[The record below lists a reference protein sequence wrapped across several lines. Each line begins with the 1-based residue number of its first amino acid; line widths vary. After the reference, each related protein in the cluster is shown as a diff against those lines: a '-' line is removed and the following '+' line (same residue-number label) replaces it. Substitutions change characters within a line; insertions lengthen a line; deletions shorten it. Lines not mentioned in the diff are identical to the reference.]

1 MKNEGQQLELELE
14 MFTVEQEKMVQEY
27 IERSKRDTQN
37 QIARAERDIKF
48 LLENGFHLGYHF
60 ENTLKTETVTRNV
73 NLGWGDNRF
82 ETEITADTWSG
93 GVYLLYDVIASNPEN
108 NELVIKKYSASFGIT
123 SDNKI
128 ESYLIVGSSRA
139 VKPRT
144 ILDKIDDKNLA
155 AKEKLS
161 SLIVK
166 DLNFN
171 VAISQLKHEFPT
183 ATSIEKRDEWI
194 RSGPRYG
201 GYTKELIE
209 VRFEDGSY
217 VTFEVLYSGE
227 KRIYK
232 VYDIEEEKMTNEQ
245 KVERLVKRVTK

>member
-37 QIARAERDIKF
+37 QIARAERDVKF

-60 ENTLKTETVTRNV
+60 ENTLKTETVTRDV
-73 NLGWGDNRF
+73 RLGYGDERF
-82 ETEITADTWSG
+82 ETEITVDTWSG
-93 GVYLLYDVIASNPEN
+93 GVYLLYDIVTQEN
-108 NELVIKKYSASFGIT
+108 DELVIKKSGASFGLT
-123 SDNKI
+123 SDKKI
-128 ESYLIVGSSRA
+128 ESYSIVGSSRA

-144 ILDKIDDKNLA
+144 ILDKIDDKNVA

-171 VAISQLKHEFPT
+171 VAISQLNHEFPT
-183 ATSIEKRDEWI
+183 ATSVEKRDEWI
-194 RSGPRYG
+194 STGNYRNSYS
-201 GYTKELIE
+201 KEVI
-209 VRFEDGSY
+209 VVKFANDSSIMFELDY
-217 VTFEVLYSGE
+217 KGE
-227 KRIYK
+227 KRIFK
-232 VYDIEEEKMTNEQ
+232 VYDVEEAKMTNEQ
-245 KVERLVKRVTK
+245 KVERLVKRVG